1 MKNKVLVINPGST
14 STKVAIFENDVELI
28 TETLTHTSEELEKFE
43 KISDQFEFRKDII
56 EQWLEGTDYS
66 LDDLMAVVARGG
78 MLRPMPAGT
87 YKVTEFMKKDL
98 AIGIQGQ
105 HASNL
110 GGLIADSIA
119 KEAGVDAFIADP
131 VAVDEIY
138 DVARISGIPQIQR
151 LSLGHALNVRAMA
164 FNVANDLNKD
174 FKELNMIVAHIGG
187 GISVIPIE
195 KGRMI
200 DTNNAN
206 GMGPFSPERSGT
218 LPAGDLAKLCF
229 SGKYSHKEVKSMVL
243 KQGGLVAYL
252 GTNDVRDVI
261 EMIEGG
267 DEKARLI
274 LEALAYQVGKEIG
287 ASAAA
292 LKGDV
297 DVIVLTG
304 GAAYSEFVTDYI
316 KDMVSYIAPIFVKP
330 GEDELKALNQAYKR
344 VKDGIEEVKIYEEE
358 VVND

>member
-14 STKVAIFENDVELI
+14 STKVAIFENDVQLI
-28 TETLTHTSEELEKFE
+28 TETLSHSSDELEKFE
-43 KISDQFEFRKDII
+43 RISDQFEFRKDII
-56 EQWLEGTDYS
+56 EKWLESTDYS
-66 LDDLMAVVARGG
+66 LEDLAAVVARGG

-87 YKVTEFMKKDL
+87 YKVTEMMKKDL
-98 AIGIQGQ
+98 VVGIQGQ

-110 GGLIADSIA
+110 GGLIADAIA
-119 KEAGVDAFIADP
+119 QEAGVEAYIADP
-131 VAVDEIY
+131 VAVDEIH
-138 DVARISGIPQIQR
+138 DVARISGIPQIKR

-164 FNVANDLNKD
+164 FNVAKDLNRD
-174 FKELNMIVAHIGG
+174 FNELNMIVAHIGG

-195 KGRMI
+195 KGKMI

-243 KQGGLVAYL
+243 KKGGLVAYL
-252 GTNDVRDVI
+252 DTNDVRDVI
-261 EMIEGG
+261 EMIDGG
-267 DEKARLI
+267 DEKARLV
-274 LEALAYQVGKEIG
+274 LEAMAYQVAKEIG
-287 ASAAA
+287 ASAAV

-297 DVIVLTG
+297 DVIVITG
-304 GAAYSEFVTDYI
+304 GAAYSDFVTEYI

-330 GEDELKALNQAYKR
+330 GEDELKALNEAYNR
-344 VKDGIEEVKIYEEE
+344 VQEGVEKVKIYEEE